1 MGYYLTVGMML
12 GLSAG
17 VAPGP
22 LLTLVVSETLR
33 RDVAAGIRVA
43 LAPMVTD
50 LPIILL
56 SVFVLAGLSHSQ
68 NVLGLVSLA
77 GACFLILTGLESLR
91 CKGADAP
98 RLEAGPGSLAKGILA
113 NALSPHPYLF
123 WISVGAPLMTR
134 ALHKDI
140 FAPAAFLAGFYVCLI
155 GSKITVALLVG
166 RSKSFLRGKAYIR
179 TMRVLGLVLI
189 ALAAFLFR
197 DGARLLGLIS

>member
-1 MGYYLTVGMML
+1 MWYYLTFGMVL

-17 VAPGP
+17 VSPGP
-22 LLTLVVSETLR
+22 LLTLVISETLR
-33 RDVAAGIRVA
+33 RNVAAGVRVA
-43 LAPMVTD
+43 MAPLVTD
-50 LPIILL
+50 APIIILA
-56 SVFVLAGLSHSQ
+56 VFVLTKLSDYQ
-68 NVLGLVSLA
+68 TVLGLLSLA
-77 GACFLILTGLESLR
+77 GGVFILLMGAESLR
-91 CKGADAP
+91 CKAQLNVP
-98 RLEAGPGSLAKGILA
+98 SESRSSLARGILA

-155 GSKITVALLVG
+155 GSKIAVALLVG

-189 ALAAFLFR
+189 ALAALLFR
-197 DGARLLGLIS
+197 DGARLLGLTS